1 MSHVYIQPSIFDCIC
16 IYLCLY
22 PYIYIKINLRK
33 NNFLQVRPCTLVEPM
48 AVESR
53 PGKIRYPVLLR
64 AIIFVDQTVFILDR
78 FGYYVFQLDES

>member
-1 MSHVYIQPSIFDCIC
+1 
-16 IYLCLY
+16 
-22 PYIYIKINLRK
+22 
-33 NNFLQVRPCTLVEPM
+33 M

-78 FGYYVFQLDES
+78 FGYVFQLDES